1 MTTAAEYFEALQK
14 DFFVRGLTVEQA
26 ADMFEQA
33 QVPLRELEGDGP
45 LRYSMVPHSVITIAK
60 LKDGWRVDWPGHA
73 WFGRPRPFHRP
84 TYSTLHLGAFCS
96 ACGVFLGSPV
106 LPEPCPVLNPREAR

>member
-33 QVPLRELEGDGP
+33 QVPLRELEGEASS
-45 LRYSMVPHSVITIAK
+45 R
-60 LKDGWRVDWPGHA
+60 
-73 WFGRPRPFHRP
+73 
-84 TYSTLHLGAFCS
+84 
-96 ACGVFLGSPV
+96 SPS
-106 LPEPCPVLNPREAR
+106 